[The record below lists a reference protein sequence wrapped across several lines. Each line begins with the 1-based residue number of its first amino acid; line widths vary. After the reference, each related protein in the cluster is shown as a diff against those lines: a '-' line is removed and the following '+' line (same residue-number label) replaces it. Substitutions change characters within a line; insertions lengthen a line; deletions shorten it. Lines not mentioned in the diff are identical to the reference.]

1 MELSG
6 EDSLR
11 LNVLLAKPLCAIRMD
26 EARMTVHA
34 LNHQRS
40 PMQLNIIIDDAT
52 VPVTVPDTLI
62 AAAADFFGMM
72 DGDMDKGWQM
82 SADWVE
88 RPDQVQRCQIV
99 ANRLLAAFE
108 NENQRTVTL
117 MAAYILKNMPGTTGV
132 DIDTIGDMAATRF
145 LTD

>member
-62 AAAADFFGMM
+62 AAAADFFGRQGVPRTSYAE
-72 DGDMDKGWQM
+72 DRNE
-82 SADWVE
+82 SPASRHRSR
-88 RPDQVQRCQIV
+88 RPVH
-99 ANRLLAAFE
+99 
-108 NENQRTVTL
+108 
-117 MAAYILKNMPGTTGV
+117 
-132 DIDTIGDMAATRF
+132 
-145 LTD
+145 